1 MRLTA
6 EQAQLIKKNCQEVFG
21 AGSTVYLFGS
31 RTQDEL
37 KGGDIDLY
45 VIAENA
51 ASLKSKLELSA
62 KLQLELGEQKID
74 IIIASDP
81 SRLIEQ
87 EALKTGIKL

>member
-51 ASLKSKLELSA
+51 ASLKSKLE
-62 KLQLELGEQKID
+62 
-74 IIIASDP
+74 
-81 SRLIEQ
+81 
-87 EALKTGIKL
+87 